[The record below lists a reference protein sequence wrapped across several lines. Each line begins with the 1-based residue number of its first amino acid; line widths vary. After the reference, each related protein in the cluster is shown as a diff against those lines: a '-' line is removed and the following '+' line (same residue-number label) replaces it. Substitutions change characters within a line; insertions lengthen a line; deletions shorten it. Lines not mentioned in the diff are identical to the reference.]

1 MNCADCEILICD
13 YVDGKLSPAERA
25 ALESHFAECPLCA
38 ELARDSAEAVAFM
51 ERAAEVEPPPELITR
66 ILFEGPWRTAKPQP
80 AGWRRWLSN
89 ALAPVLQPKL
99 AMGMAMTVLSLGMLW
114 HVARPLSVD
123 DWKPTRIW
131 ARLEFKVNYAWGRTE
146 KFYENLKFVYQVQTA
161 LRQWQQRQQ
170 EEQQPAAVE
179 DGRKLP
185 VKAPT
190 GAGTAP
196 DAPSQT
202 GETQ

>member
-13 YVDGKLSPAERA
+13 YVDGKLAPAERA

-51 ERAAEVEPPPELITR
+51 ERAAEVEPPPEFITR
-66 ILFEGPWRTAKPQP
+66 ILFEGPWRSARPQP
-80 AGWRRWLSN
+80 SGWRSWLAK
-89 ALAPVLQPKL
+89 ALGPVLQPRL
-99 AMGMAMTVLSLGMLW
+99 AMGMAMTILSLAMLW
-114 HVARPLSVD
+114 NLAKPLTVD
-123 DWKPTRIW
+123 DWKPARVW
-131 ARLEFKVNYAWGRTE
+131 ARLDVKTHYAWGRTV

-170 EEQQPAAVE
+170 EEQQPASVD

-185 VKAPT
+185 VKSSPDANAAP
-190 GAGTAP
+190 G
-196 DAPSQT
+196 APSQT
-202 GETQ
+202 GENH